1 MNQRTNYFS
10 HISSECTTFS
20 IDIDTIYDNVQKGE
34 SFTFE
39 YTDKDGMK
47 QVVYLKSLQET
58 NWYFVMEL
66 QRSIFTSQNQK
77 QNSYL
82 I

>member
-10 HISSECTTFS
+10 YIFSEGTTFS
-20 IDIDTIYDNVQKGE
+20 IDTDTVYNNVQKGE

-39 YTDKDGMK
+39 YVDKDGTK
-47 QVVYLKSLQET
+47 QVIYLKPLQET

-66 QRSIFTSQNQK
+66 QRSSDF
-77 QNSYL
+77 
-82 I
+82 